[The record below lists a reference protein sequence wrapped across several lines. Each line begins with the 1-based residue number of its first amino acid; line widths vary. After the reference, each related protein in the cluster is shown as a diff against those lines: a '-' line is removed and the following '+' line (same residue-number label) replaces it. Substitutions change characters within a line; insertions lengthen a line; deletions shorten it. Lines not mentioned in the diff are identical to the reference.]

1 MQKIYWKRGKK
12 MNADKEKLYE
22 LLEDIKKIIEQ
33 NETEDGNFR
42 FDIVR
47 ACVALDFAKT
57 EISKTIKD

>member
-1 MQKIYWKRGKK
+1 

-22 LLEDIKKIIEQ
+22 LLEDIKEIIEQ
-33 NETEDGNFR
+33 NETEDGSFR

-47 ACVALDFAKT
+47 ACVALDFSKN

>member
-1 MQKIYWKRGKK
+1 

-42 FDIVR
+42 FPRHIRTCGTAAPQPCDV
-47 ACVALDFAKT
+47 
-57 EISKTIKD
+57 